1 MTKLRITNSVSL
13 IPYGDGPRMWLYN
26 NDIVRARRSGDYWMA
41 EVVRLGRRFRAYISD
56 GDCEVTGK
64 IGVCGKTG

>member
-1 MTKLRITNSVSL
+1 
-13 IPYGDGPRMWLYN
+13 MWLYN